1 MTEYNFT
8 VKTPGKMKKEIEDFF
23 KSWLRKYFQKGLRTV
38 RVTIADRVIVIC
50 GDDFLTVVE
59 QSITDDDYSRQLV
72 IQTRKKVAEKNYP
85 VLKQNLELIT
95 GSEIE
100 HIYLD
105 FSIDTNTLCMTI
117 VMKEEL
123 GVKA

>member
-8 VKTPGKMKKEIEDFF
+8 GKTPGKMKKEIEDFF

-59 QSITDDDYSRQLV
+59 QSITDDDYSRQLI

-95 GSEIE
+95 GGEIE

-105 FSIDTNTLCMTI
+105 FSIDTDTLCMTI

>member
-1 MTEYNFT
+1 MMEYNFT
-8 VKTPGKMKKEIEDFF
+8 GKTPGKMKKEIEDFF

>member
-8 VKTPGKMKKEIEDFF
+8 GKTPGKMKKEIEDFF

>member
-1 MTEYNFT
+1 
-8 VKTPGKMKKEIEDFF
+8 MKKEIEDFF

>member
-8 VKTPGKMKKEIEDFF
+8 GKTPGKMKKEIEDFF

-95 GSEIE
+95 GGEIE

>member
-8 VKTPGKMKKEIEDFF
+8 GKTPGKMKKEIEDFF

-50 GDDFLTVVE
+50 CDDFLTVVE

-95 GSEIE
+95 GIEIE

>member
-8 VKTPGKMKKEIEDFF
+8 GKTPGKMKKEIEDFF

-59 QSITDDDYSRQLV
+59 QSITDDDYSRQLI

-85 VLKQNLELIT
+85 VLKQNLKLIT
-95 GSEIE
+95 GSEVE
-100 HIYLD
+100 HLYLD

-117 VMKEEL
+117 VMKEDL

>member
-8 VKTPGKMKKEIEDFF
+8 GKTPGKMKKEIEDFF

-95 GSEIE
+95 GREIE

-117 VMKEEL
+117 IMKEEL

>member
-8 VKTPGKMKKEIEDFF
+8 GKTPGKMKKEIEDFF

-117 VMKEEL
+117 VLKEEL

>member
-8 VKTPGKMKKEIEDFF
+8 GKTPGKMKKEIEDFF

-95 GSEIE
+95 GGEIE

-117 VMKEEL
+117 VIKEEL

>member
-8 VKTPGKMKKEIEDFF
+8 GKTPGKMKKEIEDFF

-117 VMKEEL
+117 IMKEEL

>member
-8 VKTPGKMKKEIEDFF
+8 GKTPGKMKKEIEDFF

-117 VMKEEL
+117 VIKEEL